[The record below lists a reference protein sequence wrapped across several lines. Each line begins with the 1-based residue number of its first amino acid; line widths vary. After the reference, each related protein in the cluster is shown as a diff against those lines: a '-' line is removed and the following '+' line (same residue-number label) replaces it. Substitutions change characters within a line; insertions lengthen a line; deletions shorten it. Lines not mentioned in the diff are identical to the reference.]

1 MAKVNSTKKGPKKVR
16 VNVYG
21 QKKVSKKKGDSF
33 AGVMSMLQDVKRE
46 LEVSDDVQEK
56 PRAYDYKK
64 GKKKGAYKIK
74 PSNMQRNID
83 EERRKG
89 IILWV
94 GVVSI
99 MFIIFVAWIATLK
112 SSNFFDI
119 SQDVSQPSTLDNIK
133 DEMKGSYDDFTATMQ
148 QLQAELTEVQEDI
161 EKAEAA
167 QEQEGTAESEAQQ
180 EVDTN
185 ESVINEQESSAEDVP
200 TNQNNSEPIQE
211 KSSEN
216 DILPADPI
224 LPIGGV
230 EVTQ

>member
-1 MAKVNSTKKGPKKVR
+1 MAKINSTKKSPKKVR

-21 QKKVSKKKGDSF
+21 QKKASKKKDDSF
-33 AGVMSMLQDVKRE
+33 VGVMTMLQDVKRE

-64 GKKKGAYKIK
+64 GKKKGGYKIK
-74 PSNMQRNID
+74 PSTMQRNID

-119 SQDVSQPSTLDNIK
+119 TQDANQPNTLDNIK

-148 QLQAELTEVQEDI
+148 QLQAELTEVQEDLKQAES
-161 EKAEAA
+161 EKN
-167 QEQEGTAESEAQQ
+167 QEESVNSEAQQ

-185 ESVINEQESSAEDVP
+185 ETATDEQESSTEDIP
-200 TNQNNSEPIQE
+200 TEENSSEPALE
-211 KSSEN
+211 ESSGDN
-216 DILPADPI
+216 ILPADPI